1 MKEKILSALKT
12 KYKNLGFGDKA
23 FSGVADFLAT
33 TVTEEDQIE
42 TTIGGVENLL
52 KAFQGDIDNRVN
64 TAVAKAKAEKG
75 GNQEQPE
82 KKEKTDDEDPT
93 LKLLKELKDEI
104 TTLKSEKKQETLAQ
118 KWAKAVEDKGIKNDK
133 LRDKWLP
140 KSEDEFE
147 DSLNDLV
154 EFSKTISVQEANS
167 NSTGKPAGSASSG
180 KVSKET
186 QSKLDNW
193 ASTKEPAK
201 EAKNEN

>member
-42 TTIGGVENLL
+42 TAIGGVENLL

-82 KKEKTDDEDPT
+82 KTEKTDDDDNTPSWAK
-93 LKLLKELKDEI
+93 KLI
-104 TTLKSEKKQETLAQ
+104 EKVDKLESQKVQETLAQ
-118 KWAKAVEDKGIKNDK
+118 KWAKAVSDKGIKNDK

-140 KSEDEFE
+140 KSEEEFE

-154 EFSKTISVQEANS
+154 EFNKTISIQEANS
-167 NSTGKPAGSASSG
+167 NSTGRPAGSASSG
-180 KVSKET
+180 NVTKEV
-186 QSKLDNW
+186 QSKIDNW
-193 ASTKEPAK
+193 KASRGAVSTEKTT
-201 EAKNEN
+201 